1 MTTRKGTSGA
11 RRIDR
16 SGFTLLEVMIA
27 AILLLIMFFGLA
39 RVHGGARKQ
48 IVMED
53 RRRAATNVVESHLEA
68 IRRDTT
74 YDDLVDLHA
83 QSTQY
88 VVDGVTYTA
97 RNTISSDYPEAQAT
111 TILVTVSWPE
121 MINTTAITRSVSCT
135 TILARGLSWN

>member
-1 MTTRKGTSGA
+1 MAKRSRA
-11 RRIDR
+11 RRPGRVDR

-39 RVHGGARKQ
+39 RVHGAARKQ

-53 RRRAATNVVESHLEA
+53 RRRTATNVLENHVEA

-74 YDDLVDLHA
+74 YDGLAALNGRVV
-83 QSTQY
+83 QY
-88 VVDGVTYTA
+88 VVDGVTYSA
-97 RNTISSDYPEAQAT
+97 RNTITVATPEAQAT
-111 TILVTVSWPE
+111 TILVAVSWPE
-121 MINTTAITRSVSCT
+121 MINTTAITRSVQCT

>member
-1 MTTRKGTSGA
+1 MARRKRTPGA
-11 RRIDR
+11 GRIDR

-39 RVHGGARKQ
+39 RVHGAARKQ

-53 RRRAATNVVESHLEA
+53 RRRAATSVLESHLEA

-74 YDDLVDLHA
+74 YDNLPGLHA

-97 RNTISSDYPEAQAT
+97 RNTISADYPEAQST
-111 TILVTVSWPE
+111 TIGVTVSWPE
-121 MINTTAITRSVSCT
+121 MINTTAITRSVVCT
-135 TILARGLSWN
+135 TILARGLTWN